1 MQLPKLTPKQLE
13 ILVHL
18 FTYRYMDRE
27 QIQSIMNHK
36 DRKTINV
43 WLRDLRAKDYV
54 CWIYSEDFAEK
65 IKPAIYYLGPNG
77 IRLLK
82 TLRMEDDNPRFPL
95 SELRKRYKDND
106 RSESFISRSMVIA
119 QCGIDFQARS
129 SDSLRCA
136 CVTQSYFGRTDH
148 PLSFLLESSLSSQLG
163 PQLFVQNRTK
173 DKNIV
178 TNYFIEVFDLNLPRY
193 RMSKRL
199 KQYITFLTEGE
210 WEANDY
216 EPDSLPQVLLICPRQ
231 TDLIYLKRKAKGLIK
246 ELWEDDQEKV
256 NISFTTLQVLAKSKA
271 TSPIWERV

>member
-95 SELRKRYKDND
+95 SELRKRYNDND